1 MDESARNNRQPTSFH
16 FFVALRIMEKGF
28 GTPWVDSIQELCP
41 FVRFGVVGAAAH
53 WLFVAGTVKGM
64 KLGFDGRSS
73 EIHVAFAME
82 EGTTVE
88 QMCKDHC
95 ALQLRCARGHAS

>member
-1 MDESARNNRQPTSFH
+1 MNNEQPPCFL
-16 FFVALRIMEKGF
+16 FFCVALRIMEKGF

-53 WLFVAGTVKGM
+53 WLFVAGAVERM
-64 KLGFDGRSS
+64 KLGFDGRSA

-82 EGTTVE
+82 EGMNV
-88 QMCKDHC
+88 
-95 ALQLRCARGHAS
+95 SS